1 MIRILSRG
9 VRWWLINKEGL
20 VLDPLFSFIFR
31 KRGRETK
38 YHFPLL
44 LYPFKL
50 FPSGEKSISS
60 SWSHTLRRWLAVVFF
75 YIKSKMT
82 MMIFQSAIV
91 CLVSIARSGWFFLS
105 LSLDDDAFCCC
116 CYERPSSSSFLFFFL
131 FFFLVSFIEKYTHSH
146 TYTRK

>member
-1 MIRILSRG
+1 MIRILSRR

-31 KRGRETK
+31 KGRETK
-38 YHFPLL
+38 YHFALL

-60 SWSHTLRRWLAVVFF
+60 VLVTHFEMMAGRRLLLHQIQNDDDDIPKCNCVFGFNRSLWL
-75 YIKSKMT
+75 ILS
-82 MMIFQSAIV
+82 
-91 CLVSIARSGWFFLS
+91 LS